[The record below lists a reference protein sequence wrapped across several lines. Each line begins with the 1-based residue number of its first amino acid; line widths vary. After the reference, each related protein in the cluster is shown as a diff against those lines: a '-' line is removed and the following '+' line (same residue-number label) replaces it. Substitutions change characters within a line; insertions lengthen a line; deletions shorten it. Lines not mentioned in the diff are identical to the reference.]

1 MKKNNPQWGVTGVDS
16 LGRPVYSKV
25 SQSKDIPQVSQGV
38 HIDPGAQSVVNVLH
52 QHGLK
57 PMLVGGCVRDS
68 ILGLESKDV
77 DIEVYGAQSME
88 EVSHI
93 MSTVARV
100 DPVGQSFGVLKVM
113 SQGEDIDV
121 SLPRRDSLAD
131 GGNTHRSINAEV
143 DPTMTIEEAST
154 RRDFT
159 INAIAYNPITN
170 SYVDPHG
177 GMDDLED
184 GILRLVDEGT
194 FGDDP
199 LRVLRGVQ
207 FAGRFDMEMDEDT
220 IEVCSSMTH
229 EGLAKERIAGE
240 FHKLLLKSTN
250 LHRGIDTLHQV
261 GWDRAVP
268 SIDCTREPID
278 QGVVNKIYGHNPTV
292 TMGLVAALV
301 DYHYGSGN
309 GDVAKEMMLT
319 GPERRVFNDFPLDR
333 GGDQIYM
340 SRMIRSGNHHG
351 VSSDVVR
358 SMVSTQVSPAPDLWS
373 GNSPEPYQVTGKTL
387 IDMGLKPGPE
397 FKRILSTCQDIN
409 DSGRMIDSETLRGVI
424 NGSVDSS

>member
-1 MKKNNPQWGVTGVDS
+1 MKKNNPQWNVTGVDS
-16 LGRPVYSKV
+16 MGRPVYSKRKAPRDV
-25 SQSKDIPQVSQGV
+25 PQGNNVV
-38 HIDPGAQSVVNVLH
+38 HVAPGAQSVIDVLH
-52 QHGLK
+52 RNGLQ

-68 ILGLESKDV
+68 ILGLDSKDV

-88 EVSHI
+88 QVSAI
-93 MSTVARV
+93 MSSVARV
-100 DPVGQSFGVLKVM
+100 DPVGQSFGVLKVT
-113 SQGEDIDV
+113 SKGEDIDV

-159 INAIAYNPITN
+159 INAIAYNPITG
-170 SYVDPHG
+170 SYIDPHG
-177 GMDDLED
+177 GVDDLED
-184 GILRLVDEGT
+184 GILRLVDENT

-220 IEVCSSMTH
+220 IDVCSSMTY
-229 EGLAKERIAGE
+229 EGLAQERIAGE

-261 GWDRAVP
+261 GWDEIVP

-278 QGVVNKIYGHNPTV
+278 QDVVNKVYGHNPTV
-292 TMGLVAALV
+292 TMGLVSALV
-301 DYHYGSGN
+301 DYHYGSGD
-309 GDVAKEMMLT
+309 GSVAQEMMLT
-319 GPERRVFNDFPLDR
+319 GPERRVFNSYPLDK
-333 GGDQIYM
+333 GGDQIHM
-340 SRMIRSGNHHG
+340 SRMIRSGYQHG

-358 SMVSTQVSPAPDLWS
+358 SMVSTQVAPAPDLWNGS
-373 GNSPEPYQVTGKTL
+373 QPEPYQVTGKTL
-387 IDMGLKPGPE
+387 IDMGMKPGPE
-397 FKRILSTCQDIN
+397 FKRIIQQCQDIN
-409 DSGRMIDSETLRGVI
+409 DSGRMVDYEMLRRI
-424 NGSVDSS
+424 AHA